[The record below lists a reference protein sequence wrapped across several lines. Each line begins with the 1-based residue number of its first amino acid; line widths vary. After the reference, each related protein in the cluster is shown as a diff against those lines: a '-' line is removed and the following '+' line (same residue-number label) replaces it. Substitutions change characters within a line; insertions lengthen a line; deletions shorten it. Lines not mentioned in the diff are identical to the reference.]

1 MDGSSSTACVLA
13 IIANTHAL
21 LLLFVSSCSDLLDKH
36 EYDVAGVHV
45 CKNSTEASSGN
56 FTHILKSSPNCE
68 WNITVSSES
77 LVLLTFIYLG
87 TSSDSSYYDI
97 QVSVNCFVCAIC
109 FRNFWDI
116 LIYNFTHK
124 QLVFWF
130 LFHASNNVGT
140 DFAIA
145 KYCSRVRVLSDTAN
159 ASKLIQIRVWLHH
172 QRCSFG
178 SCNI

>member
-36 EYDVAGVHV
+36 EYGVAGVHV

-97 QVSVNCFVCAIC
+97 QVSVKCFFCATC
-109 FRNFWDI
+109 FKNFEI
-116 LIYNFTHK
+116 FLSIVFMYK
-124 QLVFWF
+124 QL
-130 LFHASNNVGT
+130 S
-140 DFAIA
+140 
-145 KYCSRVRVLSDTAN
+145 VLIFV
-159 ASKLIQIRVWLHH
+159 L
-172 QRCSFG
+172 
-178 SCNI
+178 NIK